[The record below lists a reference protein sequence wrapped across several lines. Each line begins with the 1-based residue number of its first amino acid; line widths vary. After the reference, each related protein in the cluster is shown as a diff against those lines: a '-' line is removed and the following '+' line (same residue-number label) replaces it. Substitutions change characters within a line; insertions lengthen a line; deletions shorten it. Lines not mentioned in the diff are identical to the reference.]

1 MPASRRLN
9 DAIDHGKQKHVD
21 FAKKP
26 AEASESRAINDHNLC
41 SAWMPFNYV
50 NK

>member
-26 AEASESRAINDHNLC
+26 AEEAGIPLKA
-41 SAWMPFNYV
+41 AQ
-50 NK
+50 